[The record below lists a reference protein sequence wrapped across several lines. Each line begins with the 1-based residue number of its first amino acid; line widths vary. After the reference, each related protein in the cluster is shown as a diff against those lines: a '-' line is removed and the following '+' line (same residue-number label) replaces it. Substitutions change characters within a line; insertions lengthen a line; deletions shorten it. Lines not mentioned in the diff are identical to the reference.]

1 MQRNCQITQE
11 LGTGR
16 SNDNYIKTFVRI
28 DHCMQHNCQIN
39 KDDHVK
45 TFKLLLYFFETW
57 NRGDWQN
64 KLNLNYKQTKKKMII
79 TLKLLSD

>member
-1 MQRNCQITQE
+1 MQHNCQITQE

-39 KDDHVK
+39 KGDHVK
-45 TFKLLLYFFETW
+45 TFKLLLYFLET
-57 NRGDWQN
+57 
-64 KLNLNYKQTKKKMII
+64 
-79 TLKLLSD
+79 